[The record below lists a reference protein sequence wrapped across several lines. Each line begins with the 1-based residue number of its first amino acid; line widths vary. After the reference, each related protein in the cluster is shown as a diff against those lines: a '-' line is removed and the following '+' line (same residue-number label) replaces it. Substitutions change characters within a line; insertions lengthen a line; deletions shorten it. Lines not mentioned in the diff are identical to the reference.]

1 MSRYRFSF
9 LLAISLMLF
18 GATFAAAEQ
27 RETATFAGGCFWC
40 MEEAF
45 DHVPG
50 VISTTSGYTGGTT
63 VNPSYNQVSSGST
76 GHVESVQLVYDA
88 DKVSYETLLD
98 VFWHNID
105 PTVSNRQFCDG
116 GDQYRAEIFTHND
129 TQRKLAEASR
139 AALNANRPFRD
150 KIVTQIV
157 DATTFYPAE
166 EYHQNFHIKNPIRY
180 KTYKFGCGRMRKLKQ
195 LWGDEAGGPFHG

>member
-1 MSRYRFSF
+1 MSRYRFS
-9 LLAISLMLF
+9 LLLTIGLMLF
-18 GATFAAAEQ
+18 GATFATAQQ

-50 VISTTSGYTGGTT
+50 VISTTSGYTGGDL
-63 VNPSYNQVSSGST
+63 VNPSYMKVSSGST
-76 GHVESVQLVYDA
+76 GHVEAVQVVYDP
-88 DKVSYETLLD
+88 DQVDYNTLLK
-98 VFWHNID
+98 VFWRNID

-129 TQRKLAEASR
+129 TQRKLALASKQE
-139 AALNANRPFRD
+139 LNANRPFRD
-150 KIVTQIV
+150 PVVTRIV
-157 DATTFYPAE
+157 DAKAFYPAE
-166 EYHQNFHIKNPIRY
+166 EYHQDYHIKNPIRY
-180 KTYKFGCGRMRKLKQ
+180 KTYKFGCGRMRKLRQ